1 VAVGD
6 PCRLFFSVSTSTADP
21 GGQALS
27 KGSASGHRVPR
38 SGGPMV
44 GDQDTWNS
52 GLCTRGPGD
61 VPGPPNRLAR
71 PGGDCQATKSAISER
86 LGARRGPQPPCR
98 CVVIGR
104 TDLHG
109 HLLDAANGRSLIGA
123 RVSADYLEAQPA
135 EVRLLFPRDL
145 LERFSSDL
153 PTARLQ
159 SGNAFSN
166 AFHSAI
172 GSVARRFK

>member
-1 VAVGD
+1 
-6 PCRLFFSVSTSTADP
+6 
-21 GGQALS
+21 
-27 KGSASGHRVPR
+27 
-38 SGGPMV
+38 
-44 GDQDTWNS
+44 
-52 GLCTRGPGD
+52 
-61 VPGPPNRLAR
+61 
-71 PGGDCQATKSAISER
+71 
-86 LGARRGPQPPCR
+86 
-98 CVVIGR
+98 VVIGR

-172 GSVARRFK
+172 GSLARPSFQVSERIHTSVTIVHRQASAAGSDDPAFQRSVQLPSLSASARSRISLRSCLSDGL